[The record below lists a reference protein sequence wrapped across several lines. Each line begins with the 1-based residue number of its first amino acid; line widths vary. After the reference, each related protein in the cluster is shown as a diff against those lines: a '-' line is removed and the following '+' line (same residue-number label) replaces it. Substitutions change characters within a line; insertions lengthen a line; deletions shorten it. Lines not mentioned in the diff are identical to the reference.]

1 MKYSSNLHFGASN
14 IPVKASF
21 KLIKTIHCDKSENVD
36 KMVDKLDRLK
46 KENFNRVLIPNFE
59 YEVKNTDVIYTVDFI
74 KGYGMGTLVPK
85 YANIVYEDVVKRKSE
100 WTFMD
105 LHTVNFI
112 VEYSTEKIYAIDFQ
126 SYTKVPDQID
136 RQINWDY
143 SIKSDLDD
151 LKKINQLLQPTK

>member
-1 MKYSSNLHFGASN
+1 MKYSSNLHFGVSN
-14 IPVKASF
+14 KPVKASF
-21 KLIKTIHCDKSENVD
+21 KLIKTIHCDTSENVNE
-36 KMVDKLDRLK
+36 MVDKLDRLK
-46 KENFNRVLIPNFE
+46 NENFNRVLIPNFE
-59 YEVKNTDVIYTVDFI
+59 YEVKNNDVIYTVDFI

-85 YANIVYEDVVKRKSE
+85 YANIVYEDVVKRRSE

-126 SYTKVPDQID
+126 SYTKVPSQSD

-143 SIKSDLDD
+143 STKSDLND
-151 LKKINQLLQPTK
+151 LKRINELLQPT

>member
-1 MKYSSNLHFGASN
+1 MKYSSNLHFGVCN
-14 IPVKASF
+14 KPVKASF
-21 KLIKTIHCDKSENVD
+21 KLIKTIHCDTSENVNE
-36 KMVDKLDRLK
+36 MVDKLDRLK
-46 KENFNRVLIPNFE
+46 NENFNRVLIPNFE
-59 YEVKNTDVIYTVDFI
+59 YEVKNNDVIYTVDFI

-126 SYTKVPDQID
+126 SYTKVPDKSD
-136 RQINWDY
+136 RQLYWDY
-143 SIKSDLDD
+143 SIKSDLND
-151 LKKINQLLQPTK
+151 LKRINKLLLPT

>member
-1 MKYSSNLHFGASN
+1 MKYSSNLHFGVCN
-14 IPVKASF
+14 KPVKASF
-21 KLIKTIHCDKSENVD
+21 KLIKTIHCDTSENVNE
-36 KMVDKLDRLK
+36 MVDKLDRLK
-46 KENFNRVLIPNFE
+46 NENFNRVLIPNFE
-59 YEVKNTDVIYTVDFI
+59 YEVKNNDVIYTVDFI

-85 YANIVYEDVVKRKSE
+85 YANIVYEDVVKRRSE

-126 SYTKVPDQID
+126 SYTKVPSQSD

-143 SIKSDLDD
+143 STKSDLND
-151 LKKINQLLQPTK
+151 LKRINELLLPT

>member
-1 MKYSSNLHFGASN
+1 MKYSSNLHFGVCN
-14 IPVKASF
+14 KPVKASF
-21 KLIKTIHCDKSENVD
+21 KLIKTIHCDTSENVYE
-36 KMVDKLDRLK
+36 MVDKLDRLK
-46 KENFNRVLIPNFE
+46 NENFNRVLIPNFE
-59 YEVKNTDVIYTVDFI
+59 YEVKNNDVIYTVDFI

-126 SYTKVPDQID
+126 SYTKVPSQSD

-143 SIKSDLDD
+143 STKSDLND
-151 LKKINQLLQPTK
+151 LKRINELLQPT

>member
-1 MKYSSNLHFGASN
+1 MKYSSNLHFGVCN
-14 IPVKASF
+14 KPVKASF
-21 KLIKTIHCDKSENVD
+21 KLIKTIHCDTSENVNE
-36 KMVDKLDRLK
+36 MVDKLDRLK
-46 KENFNRVLIPNFE
+46 NENFNRVLIPNFE
-59 YEVKNTDVIYTVDFI
+59 YEVKNNDVIYTVDFI

-85 YANIVYEDVVKRKSE
+85 YANIVYEDVVKRRSE

-126 SYTKVPDQID
+126 SYTKVPSQSD

-143 SIKSDLDD
+143 STKSDLND
-151 LKKINQLLQPTK
+151 LKRINKLLQPT

>member
-1 MKYSSNLHFGASN
+1 MKYSSNLHFGVCN
-14 IPVKASF
+14 KPVKASF
-21 KLIKTIHCDKSENVD
+21 KLIKTIHCDTSENVNE
-36 KMVDKLDRLK
+36 MVDKLDRLK
-46 KENFNRVLIPNFE
+46 NENFNRVLIPNFE
-59 YEVKNTDVIYTVDFI
+59 YEVKNNDVIYTVDFI

-126 SYTKVPDQID
+126 SYTKVPDKSD
-136 RQINWDY
+136 RQLYWDY
-143 SIKSDLDD
+143 SIKSDLND
-151 LKKINQLLQPTK
+151 LKRINELLLPT

>member
-1 MKYSSNLHFGASN
+1 MKYSSNLHFGVCN
-14 IPVKASF
+14 KPVKASF
-21 KLIKTIHCDKSENVD
+21 KLIKTIHCDTSENVNE
-36 KMVDKLDRLK
+36 MVDKLDRLK
-46 KENFNRVLIPNFE
+46 NENFNRVLIPNFE
-59 YEVKNTDVIYTVDFI
+59 YEVKNNDVIYTVDYI

-85 YANIVYEDVVKRKSE
+85 YANIVYEDVVKRRSE

-126 SYTKVPDQID
+126 SYTKVPSQSD

-143 SIKSDLDD
+143 STKSDLND
-151 LKKINQLLQPTK
+151 LKRINELLQPT

>member
-1 MKYSSNLHFGASN
+1 MKYSSNLHFGVCN
-14 IPVKASF
+14 KPVKASF
-21 KLIKTIHCDKSENVD
+21 KLIKTIHCDTSENVNE
-36 KMVDKLDRLK
+36 MVDKLDRLK
-46 KENFNRVLIPNFE
+46 NENFNRVLIPNFE
-59 YEVKNTDVIYTVDFI
+59 YEVKNNDVIYTVDFI

-85 YANIVYEDVVKRKSE
+85 YANIVYEDVVKRRSE

-126 SYTKVPDQID
+126 SYTKVPSQSD

-143 SIKSDLDD
+143 STKSDLND
-151 LKKINQLLQPTK
+151 LKRINELLQPT

>member
-1 MKYSSNLHFGASN
+1 MKYSSNLHFGVCN
-14 IPVKASF
+14 KPVKASF
-21 KLIKTIHCDKSENVD
+21 KLIKTIHCDTSENVNE
-36 KMVDKLDRLK
+36 MVDKLDRLK
-46 KENFNRVLIPNFE
+46 NENFNRVLIPNFE
-59 YEVKNTDVIYTVDFI
+59 YEVKNNDVIYTVDFI

-126 SYTKVPDQID
+126 SYTKVPSQSD

-143 SIKSDLDD
+143 STKSDLND
-151 LKKINQLLQPTK
+151 LKRINELLQPT